1 MKKNF
6 IKKAATALLLVSTLA
21 LSACGKKAAG
31 PVKIGVPDDGT
42 NQSRAI
48 KLLETAGLI
57 EVDPAAGYTP
67 ELKDVTKY
75 IYNIEIVPTTANT
88 LTSTLGDYGAS
99 TINGT
104 YAIPYGLVP
113 SKDALIIEKQDENGD
128 NPYVNIIAAR
138 TEDAD
143 NEVYK
148 TIVDAFH
155 TQTVAE
161 FLLEAYKEAY
171 FPACFS
177 PFYLHN
183 DSTFEKV
190 AKKENFFKKFPLQFP
205 IPCHLANEND
215 EDAPSD

>member
-31 PVKIGVPDDGT
+31 PVNIGVPDDGT

-161 FLLEAYKEAY
+161 FLLEAYK
-171 FPACFS
+171 
-177 PFYLHN
+177 
-183 DSTFEKV
+183 D
-190 AKKENFFKKFPLQFP
+190 
-205 IPCHLANEND
+205 
-215 EDAPSD
+215 